1 MASNRDYYEILGV
14 GRDASP
20 EDIKKAYRELAF
32 KYHPDK
38 NPGDK
43 DAEERF
49 KEATEA
55 YEVLSD
61 SDKRSQ
67 YDQFGAAGFG
77 GGSGGFSGAADFDL
91 NEALRTFMSAFGGG
105 GGIFGDLGGMGG
117 AGGTPARPH
126 GSDLRIRLKLTLEEI
141 ALGVKKKIK
150 ISRMVACDECGGS
163 GARPGTR
170 PKTCEHCG
178 GTGQVRSQRMGLFG
192 AMLNVSVCGVC
203 EGTGEV
209 VDEPCPKCVGRGIA
223 QSAQTVEV
231 DVPAG
236 VTTGNYIPMRG
247 LGNAGPRGG
256 TSGDLIVMIVELD
269 HPVFDRHGDDIA
281 LEVPVSLDVAALGG
295 AVEVPTLNGKARLKV
310 PAGTQSGTILK
321 MRGKGIPHLRG
332 RGSGDEL
339 ARVVVWVP
347 RKPNGEQK
355 KLMTRLGSLM
365 KDQIPEPGKPG
376 RRR

>member
-1 MASNRDYYEILGV
+1 MAGSRDYYEILGV

-20 EDIKKAYRELAF
+20 DDIKKAYRKLAF
-32 KYHPDK
+32 EHHPDK

-43 DAEERF
+43 QAEERF

-61 SDKRSQ
+61 SDKKAQ
-67 YDQFGAAGFG
+67 YDQFGAAGLGAGPG
-77 GGSGGFSGAADFDL
+77 GYGAGDFDL
-91 NEALRTFMSAFGGG
+91 NEALRTFMGAFGGG
-105 GGIFGDLGGMGG
+105 GGIFGGMGG
-117 AGGTPARPH
+117 AGGGRPAKPH

-141 ALGVKKKIK
+141 ASGVKKKIK
-150 ISRMVACDECGGS
+150 ISRMVPCDECGGS
-163 GARPGTR
+163 GAKAGTS

-178 GTGQVRSQRMGLFG
+178 GSGQVRSQRNMGIFG
-192 AMLNVSVCGVC
+192 AMLNVSVCGAC

-209 VDEPCPKCVGRGIA
+209 IEDPCPKCVGRGVA
-223 QSAQTVEV
+223 QSTQTVEV
-231 DVPAG
+231 DVPSG

-256 TSGDLIVMIVELD
+256 GSGDLIVMIVELD
-269 HPVFDRHGDDIA
+269 HPVFDRHGDDIL

-295 AVEVPTLNGKARLKV
+295 SVEVPTLDGKARLKV

-321 MRGKGIPHLRG
+321 MRGKGIKHLRG
-332 RGSGDEL
+332 HGSGDEL

-347 RKPNGEQK
+347 KRPNGEQK
-355 KLMTRLGSLM
+355 KLLTKLGSLM
-365 KDQIPEPGKPG
+365 KSQVPSPGKPG